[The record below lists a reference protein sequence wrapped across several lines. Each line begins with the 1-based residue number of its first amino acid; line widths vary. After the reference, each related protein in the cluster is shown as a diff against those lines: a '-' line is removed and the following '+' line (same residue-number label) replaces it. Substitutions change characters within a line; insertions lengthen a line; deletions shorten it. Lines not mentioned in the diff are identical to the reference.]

1 MDQKLEAA
9 SGFEYVD
16 FEPDT
21 HLIQEADYDTLLVYL
36 PDFKKEQLWIQLTTT
51 PTLKIT
57 GERFLAD
64 NKRIR
69 FLKEC
74 PVSTNCDIDGI
85 KVKLEGGILYIRQ
98 PKLVTSSVEQDL
110 KEKPTA
116 MSDEAQRKPENDQP
130 QGPQPQKTA
139 ETTSTMA
146 DQSKQM
152 TEEKGGEL
160 TEDENVAKEE
170 EKSNGVDDVGEGT
183 KGKTSDGRERGI
195 SGGGR
200 AAKAKKI
207 FGMLMNLLL
216 GILLAMVVGIYF
228 KNWIKPDKE

>member
-1 MDQKLEAA
+1 M
-9 SGFEYVD
+9 
-16 FEPDT
+16 
-21 HLIQEADYDTLLVYL
+21 
-36 PDFKKEQLWIQLTTT
+36 
-51 PTLKIT
+51 
-57 GERFLAD
+57 
-64 NKRIR
+64 
-69 FLKEC
+69 
-74 PVSTNCDIDGI
+74 
-85 KVKLEGGILYIRQ
+85 
-98 PKLVTSSVEQDL
+98 VTSSVNQDL

-116 MSDEAQRKPENDQP
+116 TSNEAQKKPENDQP

-139 ETTSTMA
+139 ETTSTAA

-170 EKSNGVDDVGEGT
+170 GKSNGVDEVGEGT
-183 KGKTSDGRERGI
+183 KEKTSDGRERGV

-200 AAKAKKI
+200 AAKAKKV

-228 KNWIKPDKE
+228 KNWIKPEKE